1 VARVTP
7 TSFPGPE
14 RFRPHIGSDFT
25 IDDRGQ
31 RVVLRLA
38 HVADGGFANGMH
50 QFSLIFHGP
59 ADRVLPGAIH
69 ALSHPSIGTLDIFLT
84 PVVGSNASR
93 TVYQACFSQPTSSA
107 PESGK

>member
-1 VARVTP
+1 MTP

-25 IDDRGQ
+25 IDDRGE

-38 HVADGGFANGMH
+38 DVADGGVSTGVH

-59 ADRVLPGAIH
+59 ADHVLPDAIH
-69 ALSHPSIGTLDIFLT
+69 ALSHPSLGTLDIFLT
-84 PVVGSNASR
+84 PVVGSDASR
-93 TVYQACFSQPTSSA
+93 ILYQACVSRPAAFV
-107 PESGK
+107 PENGK

>member
-38 HVADGGFANGMH
+38 DVADGGVANGVH

-59 ADRVLPGAIH
+59 ADRVLPDAIH
-69 ALSHPSIGTLDIFLT
+69 ALSHPSFGTLDIFLT
-84 PVVGSNASR
+84 PVVGSNAAR
-93 TVYQACFSQPTSSA
+93 TLYQACFSRPA
-107 PESGK
+107 GFVPESVK

>member
-1 VARVTP
+1 MTP
-7 TSFPGPE
+7 ASFADPE
-14 RFRPHIGSDFT
+14 RFRPHIGGDFT

-38 HVADGGFANGMH
+38 DVADGGVANGMH

-59 ADRVLPGAIH
+59 ADRVLPDAIH
-69 ALSHPSIGTLDIFLT
+69 ALSHPSFGTLDIFLT

-93 TVYQACFSQPTSSA
+93 TVYQACFSQPA
-107 PESGK
+107 GFVPDSGK